1 VLIFARTKAEAV
13 TVAEIMQ
20 KDDSKSQART
30 AADSST
36 GDENNS
42 VSQHNAKPLVVGL
55 PSLSDEYVNVDA
67 ADSFINRL
75 KCRQQA
81 LDGLISSGYFFGIK
95 KCCKLPLTNRAL
107 CRWGDSIPSAQN
119 RCSIYIFKFIVYSAA
134 ECCSSRWN

>member
-36 GDENNS
+36 GHENNS

-55 PSLSDEYVNVDA
+55 PSLSDDTSVSLIKIDSAGSFGKNNPYSMLTFEVNGKKEKHGLSDGKLLSLIKEA
-67 ADSFINRL
+67 ES
-75 KCRQQA
+75 KC
-81 LDGLISSGYFFGIK
+81 
-95 KCCKLPLTNRAL
+95 
-107 CRWGDSIPSAQN
+107 SIPGVVRHKTQTHPTYALSVQQ
-119 RCSIYIFKFIVYSAA
+119 
-134 ECCSSRWN
+134 